1 MPSTDPSSSTS
12 SSSTPPSAIDLE
24 GKTHNQLSE
33 MKYHQRLVVN
43 NLQNNLFAEASFGD
57 ADSEVEMSPVTDELM
72 TEQQRLY
79 DIEALLGTAEIT
91 ESVGDSADPSESAG
105 SPDVSEVEQPTLES
119 FSPIREYRPSSDASP
134 GTTRSFES
142 TGVEV
147 VVDSYLEHLPTAFYH
162 LLDVEVTPLVVFTV
176 STNMRGIK
184 RLRVTTFIEG
194 YTAKA
199 VDTIE
204 VKRGEPQTVKQLP
217 SLFPK
222 EISDLHELTRATL
235 NIQVEDLDTGK
246 ILEHRTEGIWLLA
259 RTTAP
264 RSVKDAVTGKI
275 TDFSPYLAAFVTPN
289 EPSVMKFLRT
299 VVRRHHQ
306 KRLQGYLGDVESQ
319 VQAIYDALK
328 EDLDIAYVHSIVN
341 FDLDAETRSQRI
353 RLPRECIDGKMGNCI
368 DATLLFASLLEGISL
383 NPVVAL
389 VPGHAFVGWQTSAD
403 GDTWQYLE
411 TTMLQTNSFFEARR
425 EGTQR
430 ANNYRQRAESTGNEV
445 WFKPLIIGQLRT
457 QHNITPME

>member
-1 MPSTDPSSSTS
+1 MPSADPSSSKS
-12 SSSTPPSAIDLE
+12 SFSIDLE
-24 GKTHNQLSE
+24 GKTPNQLSE
-33 MKYHQRLVVN
+33 MKYRQRLVVK
-43 NLQNNLFAEASFGD
+43 NLQNNLFAEVSFGD
-57 ADSEVEMSPVTDELM
+57 ADSEVELGPATNELM
-72 TEQQRLY
+72 KEQQILY
-79 DIEALLGTAEIT
+79 DIEAQLGTAAIT
-91 ESVGDSADPSESAG
+91 ESAGDSADPSEPVG
-105 SPDVSEVEQPTLES
+105 SPDVSEISQPTLES
-119 FSPIREYRPSSDASP
+119 SLPIREFRPSSAAAP

-162 LLDVEVTPLVVFTV
+162 LLNVEDTPLVVFTV

-204 VKRGEPQTVKQLP
+204 IKRGEPKSVKQLP
-217 SLFPK
+217 SLFPR
-222 EISDLHELTRATL
+222 EIHDLHELTRATL
-235 NIQVEDLDTGK
+235 NVQVEDLDTGK

-289 EPSVMKFLRT
+289 EPSVMRFLRT

-353 RLPRECIDGKMGNCI
+353 RLPSECIDGKMGNCI

-383 NPVVAL
+383 NPAVAL

-403 GDTWQYLE
+403 GDTWHYLE
-411 TTMLQTNSFFEARR
+411 TTMLQTNSFFEAQR

-430 ANNYRQRAESTGNEV
+430 ANNYRQRAEATGNEA
-445 WFKPLIIGQLRT
+445 WFKLLIIGQLRT

>member
-1 MPSTDPSSSTS
+1 MPSADPSSSA
-12 SSSTPPSAIDLE
+12 STVFIDLE
-24 GKTHNQLSE
+24 GKSHSQLSE
-33 MKYHQRLVVN
+33 MKYRQRLVVN
-43 NLQNNLFAEASFGD
+43 NLQNNLFAEAGETTSD
-57 ADSEVEMSPVTDELM
+57 LDLSSVTDELM
-72 TEQQRLY
+72 AEQQRLY
-79 DIEALLGTAEIT
+79 AIEEALAKAEIA
-91 ESVGDSADPSESAG
+91 ESEANSKPPSQPTA
-105 SPDVSEVEQPTLES
+105 SPDVSEITQPTLES
-119 FSPIREYRPSSDASP
+119 LSTIREYRPSSATSP

-147 VVDSYLEHLPTAFYH
+147 VIDSYLEHLPTAFYH
-162 LLDVEVTPLVVFTV
+162 LLNIEDTPLVVFTV

-184 RLRVTTFIEG
+184 RLRVISFIEG

-204 VKRGEPQTVKQLP
+204 IKNGTPKTVKQLP

-222 EISDLHELTRATL
+222 EIRDLHELTRATL

-289 EPSVMKFLRT
+289 EPSVMRFLRT

-430 ANNYRQRAESTGNEV
+430 ANNYRQRAEATGNEA

-457 QHNITPME
+457 QQNITPME